1 MTFLGNCHGLGPMWI
16 KSQKSSC
23 AHHALECTWTATDR
37 LFPDRSNSKSCRQP
51 NGPARTSN
59 GLTNI
64 FLPKPILQ
72 FCFETAT
79 NAIVVHRIY
88 KTRGDFS
95 KQIHLLDRFGV
106 DIGSLPVVTSRYQ
119 LVTKYFFKKLPV
131 VTRIY
136 QPNPNV
142 ENYVENRYQL
152 LFKGDFLRSWI
163 RGIELLLPKC

>member
-106 DIGSLPVVTSRYQ
+106 DLGSILDRYQPLPVVTSSLRDIFSRNCQ
-119 LVTKYFFKKLPV
+119 SLPGFTSQTKMLRTMLTTITSSYLN
-131 VTRIY
+131 RIFCA
-136 QPNPNV
+136 P
-142 ENYVENRYQL
+142 
-152 LFKGDFLRSWI
+152 GS
-163 RGIELLLPKC
+163 GG